1 MLPLGELVLCDDRML
16 PLWEASGDERVWAYW
31 CRTNPVRWF
40 RMQSDLCSNPVEVGL
55 QIFGYFDHSVRMLR
69 EVIIDLRLD
78 MLYANILKSV
88 TIKVI
93 ID

>member
-1 MLPLGELVLCDDRML
+1 
-16 PLWEASGDERVWAYW
+16 
-31 CRTNPVRWF
+31 
-40 RMQSDLCSNPVEVGL
+40 MQSDLCSNPVEVGL